1 MGRKPLI
8 RAPKRAGG
16 AGLSIDAASRAS
28 LELVKSVSGE
38 KSSTLL
44 GAIDRT
50 VTAGGAR
57 ELQARLSSPLT
68 DPGAIDARL
77 DAVTYLVA
85 NRRLID
91 DVRFE
96 LWTAPDLA
104 RALPRLAFG
113 RGGPRD
119 LAAVRDAIGVAR
131 DAAGLLGETAG
142 PLALPVELNR
152 YANDWARCLRTCVTA
167 LETALIDDPPLLR
180 RDGGFVREGYNAD
193 LDAARAL
200 RNDSRKVMA
209 ELEAGYVAE
218 TGIKTLRIRHNNIL
232 GFFIEVSQLNAKPL
246 LSPPLSE
253 KFRHRQTMANAVR
266 FATPELLETEGR
278 IASASERALNL
289 EQEIFAD
296 LTQTIA
302 AAGGALGAAATAL
315 AELDVFASLAHL
327 ALEQGYTRPIVDHS
341 LAFESVADAI
351 RRAAGIVENGGEHL
365 HRKRLCA
372 PGEAVRARRRDL
384 TSFPKHA
391 FGW

>member
-1 MGRKPLI
+1 MPPLYL
-8 RAPKRAGG
+8 AKRPARWRC
-16 AGLSIDAASRAS
+16 L
-28 LELVKSVSGE
+28 LELQSVCE
-38 KSSTLL
+38 
-44 GAIDRT
+44 
-50 VTAGGAR
+50 
-57 ELQARLSSPLT
+57 RLS
-68 DPGAIDARL
+68 
-77 DAVTYLVA
+77 AVPATL
-85 NRRLID
+85 
-91 DVRFE
+91 
-96 LWTAPDLA
+96 
-104 RALPRLAFG
+104 
-113 RGGPRD
+113 
-119 LAAVRDAIGVAR
+119 
-131 DAAGLLGETAG
+131 
-142 PLALPVELNR
+142 
-152 YANDWARCLRTCVTA
+152 VTA
-167 LETALIDDPPLLR
+167 LETALVDDPPLLR

-209 ELEAGYVAE
+209 ELEAGYIAE

-253 KFRHRQTMANAVR
+253 RFRHRQTMANAVR

-341 LAFESVADAI
+341 LAFEI
-351 RRAAGIVENGGEHL
+351 RGGRHPVVQQALSKTEASTFIENDCVLGRSGSSAPPGFDELPEARIWLVTGPNMAGKSTFLRQNALI
-365 HRKRLCA
+365 
-372 PGEAVRARRRDL
+372 AVMAQMGSYVPARSAHIGVIDRRILARRGVRRSGARPLDLHGRDGRDGGDPQSGDRAL
-384 TSFPKHA
+384 AGHSR
-391 FGW
+391 